1 MTSEIRTNSLKS
13 RAGMSTV
20 TMTDSGPMFS
30 GITTFVDNSGFT
42 FGVGGGTSIFT
53 PATNVLTFGTNNT
66 EKVRI
71 DANGNANISG
81 VTTAANF
88 KTGVS
93 NLHDVGLTLSGGQ
106 LDVGSNI
113 KLGNAGVVTA
123 TSYRG
128 DGSQLTGITGTTI
141 NNNANNRI
149 ITGSGT
155 ANTLNGE
162 SALLFN
168 GYELNFNVS
177 GSQII
182 LRGAGVTKHELLAH
196 SSNNDLTFVNNRD
209 AGNVTSN
216 IIFKGSGSGGG
227 SVSEK
232 MRITTYGV
240 GINHDTSGAS
250 TNAALTIKNR
260 VSSSATRFNLV
271 NSGSSSVESTQIY
284 SQNNDLVFVAG
295 ANDRL
300 RITSGGQL
308 NLGGSSTQTTHLL
321 YLQSTG
327 DAGIH
332 IRADSDNS
340 GENDN
345 PYISMSQDGSNN
357 QELKIGQNGD
367 AGQNFPE
374 SLANSPFIHAN
385 HSSAYPLQLAHMDTM
400 VVNIANR
407 KNELALNDYGGNT
420 IAGMEIHHRGNDTG
434 VALKFT
440 GHNNS
445 GGTPGNETFTQFT
458 HLGAHAKFMIH
469 HVGGTAI
476 QIGSTRRIDLP
487 AVYGTAI
494 SSPMRDLYVE
504 STGQLGYDPSIRA
517 SKINIADNND
527 VSWLYNLTPK
537 TYNKRKRVSQD
548 TNEWSNEA
556 ESDLQYGLIAE
567 EVEPVNSNICFYDV
581 DDSNNKTLAGV
592 TYSQLIT
599 PILKAVQD
607 LKSEINNLQQE
618 NNALRVRVT
627 NLEGE

>member
-1 MTSEIRTNSLKS
+1 MTI
-13 RAGMSTV
+13 V
-20 TMTDSGPMFS
+20 
-30 GITTFVDNSGFT
+30 
-42 FGVGGGTSIFT
+42 
-53 PATNVLTFGTNNT
+53 
-66 EKVRI
+66 
-71 DANGNANISG
+71 ISG
-81 VTTAANF
+81 VNNNDKITASDG
-88 KTGVS
+88 KI
-93 NLHDVGLTLSGGQ
+93 DILSGV
-106 LDVGSNI
+106 DYNSEVTAPSFKVGSDI
-113 KLGNAGVVTA
+113 QLGNAGVATA
-123 TSYRG
+123 TTFVG
-128 DGSQLTGITGTTI
+128 NLTGNVNNTGNLLLQIGGSEKFRVGGSGQLGIGGANYGTSGQVLTSGGSGSAATWSTVSGTTI
-141 NNNANNRI
+141 NNNADNRV
-149 ITGSGT
+149 ITGSGS
-155 ANTLNGE
+155 ANTLEGE
-162 SALLFN
+162 A
-168 GYELNFNVS
+168 
-177 GSQII
+177 
-182 LRGAGVTKHELLAH
+182 T
-196 SSNNDLTFVNNRD
+196 LTF
-209 AGNVTSN
+209 T
-216 IIFKGSGSGGG
+216 
-227 SVSEK
+227 
-232 MRITTYGV
+232 
-240 GINHDTSGAS
+240 
-250 TNAALTIKNR
+250 
-260 VSSSATRFNLV
+260 
-271 NSGSSSVESTQIY
+271 NSGS
-284 SQNNDLVFVAG
+284 A
-295 ANDRL
+295 A
-300 RITSGGQL
+300 QL
-308 NLGGSSTQTTHLL
+308 NLKRSTSSNQEAIFYYGSSNLEIETREATGIKLKTNTSDRLTITSAGSVNIGGSSTQTTHLL
-321 YLQSTG
+321 HLQSTG

-345 PYISMSQDGSNN
+345 PYLSMSQDGSSA

-385 HSSAYPLQLAHMDTM
+385 HSTAYPLQLAHMDTM

-407 KNELALNDYGGNT
+407 KNELALEDYGGNT

-458 HLGAHAKFMIH
+458 HLGANAKFMVH

-494 SSPMRDLYVE
+494 SSPMRDLHIE
-504 STGQLGYDPSIRA
+504 STGQLGYNPSVRA

-581 DDSNNKTLAGV
+581 DDSNTKKLAGV

-599 PILKAVQD
+599 PLLKAIQEQKAEID
-607 LKSEINNLQQE
+607 ALKT
-618 NNALRVRVT
+618 RVAT
-627 NLEGE
+627 LEGS